1 MRYVIGLDIGIASVG
16 WAVIN
21 SETMKVVESGSNLFQ
36 AANAE
41 QNANRRSFRQT
52 KRLKRRQRTRIND
65 FAKLWKKYGLSI
77 PEELSNEPLI
87 LRIKALK
94 SEVSIDELY
103 TILLNNLKH
112 RGISYLE
119 DAEQDGNSKGTDY
132 AKSLAINQKELED
145 KYPCEIQYER
155 YCKYGNY
162 RGQFTADIDG
172 EKITLC
178 NVFTISSY
186 RKEIQKVLT
195 TQQMYHAEIS
205 NEFIDE
211 FMTIFNRKREYY
223 IGPGNKLSRTDYGI
237 YTTEKNE
244 DGTYRTDENL
254 FEKLIGKCSVYPE
267 ELRAAGASY
276 TAQEFNALNDLN
288 NLLING
294 RKLETNEKKLIINKL
309 KTSDSINMRKIIK
322 QVIGEDIESLEGARI
337 DKSEKEIFHCFEAYN
352 KIRKALREIDK
363 DITELSIDELDEI
376 GHILTINTERAA
388 LESALEELGLERNV
402 LECLI
407 DVRKKNGSL
416 FSKWQSFSIKI
427 MQELIPEM
435 YEQPKE
441 QMQLLT
447 EMNVFKSRKTL
458 FEGYKY
464 IPENIVKDEIYNPVV
479 VRSVHIAIRIVNA
492 ILKKYGTPEKVV
504 IEMPRDRNSD
514 EEKKRIKDS
523 QAQNEKE
530 LNGILKRLRT
540 EYDLVLEDKD
550 FRKHKGLVLK
560 LKLWNEQDG
569 RCPYSGRKI
578 DIFDLVNKP
587 DMFEVDHI
595 IPLSISLLDS
605 RINKTLVYKV
615 ENQDKGVNTPYMYL
629 STLTREWG
637 WENYKSFILGLKIDK
652 NKKNNYLFM
661 EDITKYDV
669 VKKFIN
675 RNLNDTRYA
684 SRVLLNTLQDFF
696 ASKGNTIVK
705 VVRGSFTH
713 QMRDNLKLDKDRD
726 KSYSHHA
733 VDAMLLCY
741 SQFGYDAFHK
751 LQGSFIDFE
760 TGEILDKKMWQ
771 ENMSDEVY
779 KEYLYG
785 KKWGEI
791 KHHIEDE
798 EKKVK
803 FWHAV
808 DTKCNRGLCDQ
819 TIYGTKNIDGKIY
832 KISRTKDIRTK
843 EGYSKFIE
851 LANKKTDKL
860 LIYRNDPKS
869 YELLLEI
876 CEQYKDSSNP
886 FVQYEKETGDIVRK
900 YSKKHNGPKIT
911 KLSYID
917 NEVGS
922 CIDISHKYGYE
933 QGSKKVILESLVP
946 YRMDVYY
953 NVNEQLYYFVGIKHS
968 DIKCQDKKYVIDEK
982 AYSRILINEKMI
994 KDGQSIKDLEQL
1006 GFEFRLSFYKNDIIY
1021 YEKNNEYFTERFL
1034 SRTMP
1039 NDRNY
1044 IETKPINSSNF
1055 EKRHLVG
1062 LSKTSMVKKMRTDIL
1077 GKLYECEKEKF
1088 SYVCN

>member
-41 QNANRRSFRQT
+41 QNAKRRSFRQA
-52 KRLKRRQRTRIND
+52 KRLKRRQRTRISD
-65 FAKLWKKYGLSI
+65 FAKLWKKYGFSI
-77 PEELSNEPLI
+77 PEELSNEPLV

-94 SEVSIDELY
+94 SEVSMDELY

-119 DAEQDGNSKGTDY
+119 DAEQDSDSKGTDY
-132 AKSLAINQKELED
+132 ERSLAINQKELED

-162 RGQFTADIDG
+162 RGQFTADVDG

-178 NVFTISSY
+178 NIFTISSY
-186 RKEIQKVLT
+186 RKEVQKVLT
-195 TQQMYHAEIS
+195 TQQKYNAEIS

-211 FMTIFNRKREYY
+211 FMAIFNRKREYY

-276 TAQEFNALNDLN
+276 TAQEFNVLNDLN

-294 RKLETNEKKLIINKL
+294 RKLEKNEKKLIINKL

-322 QVIGEDIESLEGARI
+322 QVIGEDIESLEGARV
-337 DKSEKEIFHCFEAYN
+337 DKSDKEIFHCFEAYN
-352 KIRKALREIDK
+352 KMRKALREIDK
-363 DITELSIDELDEI
+363 DITELSVDELDEI
-376 GHILTINTERAA
+376 GHILTINTERAV
-388 LESALEELGLERNV
+388 LESSLEELGLERNV

-407 DVRKKNGSL
+407 DIRKKNGSL
-416 FSKWQSFSIKI
+416 FSKWQSFSLKI

-447 EMNVFKSRKTL
+447 EMNVFKSRKVL

-464 IPENIVKDEIYNPVV
+464 IPENIVKYEIYNPVV

-523 QAQNEKE
+523 QAKNEKE
-530 LNGILKRLRT
+530 LNDILKRLRT

-578 DIFDLVNKP
+578 DIFDLIYKP

-652 NKKNNYLFM
+652 KKKNNYLFM

-684 SRVLLNTLQDFF
+684 SRLLLNTLQDFF

-760 TGEILDKKMWQ
+760 TGEILDKKMWL

-791 KHHIEDE
+791 KHHIENE

-808 DTKCNRGLCDQ
+808 DTKCNRGLCDN

-843 EGYSKFIE
+843 DGYNKFIE
-851 LANKKTDKL
+851 LASKKPDKM
-860 LIYRNDPKS
+860 LIYRYDPKS
-869 YELLLEI
+869 YEFLLEI

-900 YSKKHNGPKIT
+900 YSKKHKGSKIT

-922 CIDISHKYGYE
+922 CIDISHKYGHE
-933 QGSKKVILESLVP
+933 QGSKKVILGSLDS

-968 DIKCQDKKYVIDEK
+968 DIKCQDNKYVIDEK

-994 KDGQSIKDLEQL
+994 KDGQTIKDLEQL

-1021 YEKNNEYFTERFL
+1021 YEKNNEYFKECFL

-1039 NDRNY
+1039 NKKNY
-1044 IETKPINSSNF
+1044 ILTKPISMKVKEGN
-1055 EKRHLVG
+1055 KVG
-1062 LSKTSMVKKMRTDIL
+1062 LAKTTMVKKIRTDIL
-1077 GKLYECEKEKF
+1077 GNIYICEKEKF